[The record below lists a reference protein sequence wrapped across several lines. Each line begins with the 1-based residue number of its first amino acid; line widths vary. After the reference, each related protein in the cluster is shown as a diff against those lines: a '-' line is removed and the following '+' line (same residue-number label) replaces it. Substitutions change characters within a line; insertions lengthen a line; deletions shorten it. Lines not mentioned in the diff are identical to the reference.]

1 MRGKVSFDMIIDL
14 LQSIGCMTN
23 IEKFEKKLCYLWN
36 IRNSIIQ
43 DPDKLQLIESNGQHY
58 YDAKEVDR
66 IDFNF
71 YTAMLVFLEEQKKL
85 I

>member
-1 MRGKVSFDMIIDL
+1 
-14 LQSIGCMTN
+14 MTN

-85 I
+85 TPSEQRLKDKLLKIIDSEE